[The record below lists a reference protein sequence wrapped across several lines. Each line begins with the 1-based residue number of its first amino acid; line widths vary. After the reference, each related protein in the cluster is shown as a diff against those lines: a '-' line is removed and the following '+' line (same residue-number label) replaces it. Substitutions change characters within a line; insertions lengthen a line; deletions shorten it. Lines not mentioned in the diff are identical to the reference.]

1 MLITLRRIEPEIP
14 ESFPKNYFCQL
25 VYEDN
30 VLTGTQKFTDFDENV
45 IEEKFVLPLLFSS
58 IVKVEVWTA
67 EDEPTLWARAEIN
80 LEKDIETALISEA
93 SEGALPLA
101 DSDTTL
107 TYRLQLQGIGF
118 STWLKNIIEMKEL

>member
-1 MLITLRRIEPEIP
+1 M
-14 ESFPKNYFCQL
+14 
-25 VYEDN
+25 
-30 VLTGTQKFTDFDENV
+30 LTGTQKFTDFDENV

-93 SEGALPLA
+93 SEGALPLS
-101 DSDTTL
+101 DSDITL

-118 STWLKNIIEMKEL
+118 STWLKNIIEMK